1 MSWSYLPHTDEDRR
15 AMLSSI
21 GVETVEA
28 LFADVPAAL
37 RLKRPLNL
45 PRAMGESE
53 LVKHLQA
60 ISAEN
65 SNLRDYTCFLGA
77 GAYDHYIPS
86 VVDHVILRS
95 EFYTAYTQY
104 QPEISQG
111 YLQAL
116 WEYQSMICE
125 ITGMEVANASMYD
138 GGTALAE
145 AAMMACGATGRDE
158 IVVSGTVHPF
168 YREVLKTYG
177 IDRGYKF
184 RDIGYAD
191 ADGITDMTLLE
202 KTVSDKT
209 AAVIIQSPNF
219 FGNIEEL
226 KTIAEISH
234 AKGVLLVASVDPISL
249 GILESPGRLG
259 ADIVAGE
266 GQSMGLPISFG
277 GPYLGFFAAT
287 EKLMRKMPGR
297 LIGQTADAQ
306 GRRGFVLTLQSR
318 EQHIRREKATSNI
331 CSNEAL
337 CALSAAVYLA
347 AVGKK
352 GYCETAGQCL
362 QKAHYAYR
370 NLIEIRGVEAV
381 FSAPFFKEFVV
392 RLNKPVPEVNRE
404 LLADG
409 IIGGLDL
416 GKYYPKLHNCMLICV
431 TEKRCKNEIDRLVE
445 RMEAAL

>member
-1 MSWSYLPHTDEDRR
+1 M
-15 AMLSSI
+15 
-21 GVETVEA
+21 EA

-45 PRAMGESE
+45 PGAMGESE
-53 LVKHLQA
+53 LVKHLHA
-60 ISAEN
+60 MSAEN
-65 SNLRDYTCFLGA
+65 SNIRDYSCFLGA

-86 VVDHVILRS
+86 VVDHIILRS

-202 KTVSDKT
+202 KTVSDTT

-226 KTIAEISH
+226 KAIAEIAH
-234 AKGVLLVASVDPISL
+234 KKGALLVASVDPISL

-259 ADIVAGE
+259 ADVVVGE
-266 GQSMGLPISFG
+266 GQGMGLPISYG
-277 GPYLGFFAAT
+277 GPYLGFFAVTA
-287 EKLMRKMPGR
+287 KLMRKMPGR

-347 AVGKK
+347 TVGKK

-370 NLIEIRGVEAV
+370 SLMEIRGVEAV

-392 RLNKPVPEVNRE
+392 QLDKPVKQVNSE
-404 LLADG
+404 LLVDG

-416 GKYYPKLHNCMLICV
+416 GRYYPELHNCMLICV
-431 TEKRCKNEIDRLVE
+431 TEKRSKDEIDRLVE